1 MSRITDDPEH
11 SPRDC
16 ATKHRHHHSAG
27 RRRLLIGAL
36 SAAAS
41 LLALA
46 IILWLTLRPSSP
58 RFTLLAA
65 TATAT
70 APNATA
76 GGIVRLDAAFVAH
89 NPNARAAALYDRL
102 QARASY
108 AGVQLAATAPLPPFQ
123 QAQGDAVLTAS
134 LSASSA
140 AASAAET
147 AEAGRTTLL
156 LRLRVEGQLRWK
168 VSAWVS
174 GNRAL
179 AAECVAVVVPSQL
192 TAVVV
197 QGSQC
202 ATTLQ

>member
-16 ATKHRHHHSAG
+16 ATKHRHHNSAG

-65 TATAT
+65 TATA
-70 APNATA
+70 PNATA

-89 NPNARAAALYDRL
+89 NPNAHAAVLYDRL
-102 QARASY
+102 QAHASY
-108 AGVQLAATAPLPPFQ
+108 AGVQLAAAAPLPPFQ

-140 AASAAET
+140 AASLAET
-147 AEAGRTTLL
+147 AEAGRATLL

-168 VSAWVS
+168 VAAWVS
-174 GNRAL
+174 GSRAL

-202 ATTLQ
+202 ATTLE